1 MHYNYNADRPQA
13 TDRAGN
19 PALRKNYYKWKNGE
33 CSIRVRKVPSSL
45 GYVKFLME
53 ALLSRLEHGP
63 QEFDSEWE
71 NIVANKP
78 PTLTSQLKKGSEPVT
93 KRLSRF
99 SK

>member
-1 MHYNYNADRPQA
+1 MCIYIYIYICIYIYIFNSRNI
-13 TDRAGN
+13 T
-19 PALRKNYYKWKNGE
+19 LF
-33 CSIRVRKVPSSL
+33 L

-63 QEFDSEWE
+63 QQFDYEWE